1 MKRQDIKI
9 CVITCTRAEYGLL
22 KNVVRCLKSTD
33 GIECQLVVG
42 GAHLL
47 DAQGKTIQ
55 MIQDDGNDVDYVLD
69 YLSGDDS
76 EAGIIRSMAKCTEL
90 CAACYEALQ
99 PDMILVLGDR
109 YELLPI
115 CSTALVMRIPI
126 AHISGGDVTIGAI
139 DNEIRNAVTMMADLH
154 FPGTDEAATNIIRM
168 RGSDK
173 NVYNVGEI
181 GIENLANGLFIE
193 RSELSKKFGW
203 NANKKWLLVTL
214 HPETKMTTAE
224 NAEMAET
231 LMRFISKIKDV
242 QIIVTYA
249 NADCGGQEMNRIYE
263 SYAKRHDNI
272 YLYPSLGQAN
282 YNSTMSEAYC
292 VIGNTSSG
300 IVEAPILAKP
310 VINIGLRQEG
320 RHRCSNIIDVPVC
333 TEDNLRDAMT
343 KVQTMNLSPDNYWG
357 DGNSSI
363 EIVKEIKHYFEHDEK

>member
-1 MKRQDIKI
+1 MKKPDIKI

-47 DAQGKTIQ
+47 NSQGKTIQ

-69 YLSGDDS
+69 YLNDDDS
-76 EAGIIRSMAKCTEL
+76 EKGIVKSMARCIEL
-90 CAACYEALQ
+90 CAACFDTLQ

-115 CSTALVMRIPI
+115 CSAALVMRIPI

-154 FPGTDEAATNIIRM
+154 FPGTEEAATNIYRM
-168 RGSDK
+168 RGDK
-173 NVYNVGEI
+173 INVHNVGEI
-181 GIENLANGLFIE
+181 GIENLANGIFVD
-193 RSELSKKFGW
+193 RYELSEKYGW
-203 NANKKWLLVTL
+203 DTDKNWYLVTL

-224 NAEMAET
+224 NVEMAET
-231 LMRFISKIKDV
+231 LMRFLSKLKDA

-249 NADCGGQEMNRIYE
+249 NADCGGQEMNRVYE
-263 SYAKRHDNI
+263 SYAEQNDNMF
-272 YLYPSLGQAN
+272 LYPSLGQAN
-282 YNSTMSEAYC
+282 YNSTMKEAFC

-300 IVEAPILAKP
+300 IIEAPFLAKP
-310 VINIGLRQEG
+310 VINIGMRQEG
-320 RHRCSNIIDVPVC
+320 RHRCPNIIDVPKC
-333 TEDNLRDAMT
+333 TEDNLRGAMIEI
-343 KVQTMNLSPDNYWG
+343 QTMHLSPDNYWG
-357 DGNSSI
+357 NGNSSI